1 MGIRNVIS
9 QFCIASIEE
18 HTMKDPAAL
27 RQLHQQRYQ
36 ATPQIFAAPGR
47 VNLIGE
53 HTDYAEGFVMPAAID
68 FATLAAISPR
78 TDGQIVIYSENFAE
92 EVSHPADALPL
103 RSDQATGKWPD
114 YPVGVLAILAGQG
127 YKIPAFS
134 LTLWGD
140 VPLGS
145 GLSSSAAI
153 EVATATAV
161 TAFLGIS
168 IPGPALARLCQR
180 AENEF
185 VGASCGIMD
194 QFISVNGREDHALLL
209 DCRDLSFR
217 LAPIPADVAL
227 VIANTM
233 VKHSV
238 AGSGYTTRR
247 AEVEEACR
255 ILATHR
261 PEIKFL
267 RDATLADLE
276 AWGHEIPPNALKRA
290 RHVITENLRTVA
302 AADALMRNDM
312 PELGKL
318 MHQAHISYSQDFE
331 GSCAEC
337 DIMVDLAQ
345 DLPGLIG
352 ARLTGGG
359 FGGCTINLVQKQ
371 HAAAFAAQL
380 KARYRQAT
388 GIDPE
393 IHICHASAGAHP
405 IT

>member
-1 MGIRNVIS
+1 
-9 QFCIASIEE
+9 
-18 HTMKDPAAL
+18 MKDPAAL
-27 RQLHQQRYQ
+27 RLLHQQRYQ
-36 ATPQIFAAPGR
+36 ATPRIFAAPGR

-78 TDGQIVIYSENFAE
+78 TDGQIAIFSENFGE
-92 EVSHPADALPL
+92 EVSHPADALPA
-103 RSDQATGKWPD
+103 SATGHWSD
-114 YPVGVLAILAGQG
+114 YPLGVLAILAGQG
-127 YKIPAFS
+127 YTIPAFS

-161 TAFLGIS
+161 TAFLGVS

-217 LAPIPADVAL
+217 LAPIPHDVAL

-267 RDATLADLE
+267 RDATLADLA
-276 AWGHEIPPNALKRA
+276 AWGHEIPLNALKRA
-290 RHVITENLRTVA
+290 RHVITENIRTVA

-318 MHQAHISYSQDFE
+318 MHEAHISYSQDFE

-359 FGGCTINLVQKQ
+359 FGGCTINLVKKE
-371 HAAAFAAQL
+371 HAATFAAQL
-380 KARYRQAT
+380 KARYKQAT

-393 IHICHASAGAHP
+393 IHICHASDGAHP
-405 IT
+405 IP